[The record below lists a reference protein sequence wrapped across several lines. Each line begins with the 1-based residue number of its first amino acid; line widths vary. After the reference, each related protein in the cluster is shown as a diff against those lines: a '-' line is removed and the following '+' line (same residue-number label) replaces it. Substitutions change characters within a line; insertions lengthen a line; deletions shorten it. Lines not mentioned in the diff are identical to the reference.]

1 MTENRMNQRQH
12 SRLATQLRN
21 AETRLAHKRTVMG
34 RHQSGTSWHTTA
46 KRDAECIERRIAD
59 LRRRLSAA

>member
-1 MTENRMNQRQH
+1 M
-12 SRLATQLRN
+12 A
-21 AETRLAHKRTVMG
+21 